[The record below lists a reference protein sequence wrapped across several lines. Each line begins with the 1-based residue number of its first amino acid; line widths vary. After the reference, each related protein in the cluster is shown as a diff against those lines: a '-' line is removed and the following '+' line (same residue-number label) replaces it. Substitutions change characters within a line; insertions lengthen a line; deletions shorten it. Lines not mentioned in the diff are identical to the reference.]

1 MAPLSADSSPTHS
14 TGPSL
19 TTLPLL
25 NGQNGLG
32 GHQSMML
39 DRGPPMTMSPDS
51 EDDTFPLGSLSNHH
65 HQPFKQEVTE
75 GIDNAYT

>member
-1 MAPLSADSSPTHS
+1 
-14 TGPSL
+14 
-19 TTLPLL
+19 
-25 NGQNGLG
+25 
-32 GHQSMML
+32 MML